1 MKVAGVVKENREKRC
16 RILRTMT
23 KDIKAGKLEALSK
36 HHKKNMKTEF
46 SAETFTKECRTT
58 G

>member
-1 MKVAGVVKENREKRC
+1 
-16 RILRTMT
+16 MT

-58 G
+58 GQTDQLEEAETFMMIVN